1 MINTTTLEGIMAASY
16 GNFYD
21 VPRAATA
28 ATPAQLAIP
37 WISASPT
44 SPTEVTIIIMT
55 PSVTPA
61 SYRGDVTKS
70 SSFSGPDRTFNDAD
84 GIFTLTGLTPG
95 ETYRLRAACYAANGT
110 YGAYSYESFTMPKAA
125 SVGGVATTTTGATT
139 PNNSPRYPRL
149 PWEQADSSADS
160 GSQNNTADVQDGSTA
175 TPAPQGTFNAV
186 VGNRQVT
193 RSLFKVTNNSKNKNT
208 YSIAMKDFGIS
219 TTSTHYAFG
228 TGMFF
233 PGGTKDTE
241 VGGGFG
247 FFVDNSGMNGYY
259 VFMQKTSNLKV
270 LAENEVQ
277 IFKIVNGKKI
287 VLSDSQ
293 QTASTSVNGV
303 VGAKNYK
310 VDVKVKTTAT
320 TNVIDVYIN
329 NFKISAVDSNAANTT
344 DPTKLILPRT
354 SKVAMFASVGSASFD
369 YLYGTPID
377 ENQYNTGVMQNV
389 YNGQFASTTL
399 DFLYGEKVLSNFD
412 KLSLPNGKIE
422 EFGTV
427 ARELRKVSVKYEQ
440 RPGYPLYATLGIN
453 KYVQVLGSRLS
464 SFGAEIY
471 LLNNAGT
478 YVPIEDGQFHSFS
491 IIGNYVVP
499 TGQHEYMDKT
509 VNEFSA
515 PEPAIF
521 ESMWIQNESDAKKL
535 SEWIK
540 TQWSK
545 QQMIVNMEVF
555 GNPLLSVGDVI
566 TINYPDNNLDGTGKF
581 IITNVNLSYDG
592 GLSTTLTARS
602 IYS

>member
-1 MINTTTLEGIMAASY
+1 MRYYDWYMLDGESY
-16 GNFYD
+16 SAPT
-21 VPRAATA
+21 V
-28 ATPAQLAIP
+28 ATPANYKIP
-37 WISASPT
+37 FVSVIPT
-44 SPTEVTIIIMT
+44 SPTEATIVAGSPATT
-55 PSVTPA
+55 PGSYSGTA
-61 SYRGDVTKS
+61 STSG
-70 SSFSGPDRTFNDAD
+70 SFSGFSAIDHRPFTNAD
-84 GIFTLTGLTPG
+84 GIVFLTGLLPG
-95 ETYRLRAACYAANGT
+95 MTYYVRVRAHSGANATGT
-110 YGAYSYESFTMPKAA
+110 YGEYVYDVFTMPKSA
-125 SVGGVATTTTGATT
+125 SVGGVATTTTGTTT
-139 PNNSPRYPRL
+139 PNNSPVPSDTG
-149 PWEQADSSADS
+149 A
-160 GSQNNTADVQDGSTA
+160 QNNTENSGDDSAVV
-175 TPAPQGTFNAV
+175 PVPQGTFNAV

-193 RSLFKVTNNSKNKNT
+193 RSLFKVTNNSKNKDT
-208 YSIAMKDFGIS
+208 FSIAMKDFGIS
-219 TTSTHYAFG
+219 TSSAHYAFG
-228 TGMFF
+228 TGVFF
-233 PGGTKDTE
+233 SGGTKDTN
-241 VGGGFG
+241 VAGGFG

-259 VFMQKTSNLKV
+259 VFLQKTTNLKM
-270 LAENEVQ
+270 LSENEVQ

-293 QTASTSVNGV
+293 KTESGSVSGV

-310 VDVKVKTTAT
+310 IDVKVKTTAT

-344 DPTKLILPRT
+344 DPTKLILQPT
-354 SKVAMFASVGSASFD
+354 SKVAMMSSVGSSSFD
-369 YLYGTPID
+369 YIYATPID

-412 KLSLPNGKIE
+412 KISLPNGKIE

-427 ARELRKVSVKYEQ
+427 ARELRKVSIKYPE
-440 RPGYPLYATLGIN
+440 RPGYPLYASLGIN
-453 KYVQVLGSRLS
+453 KYVQVLGSRLT

-478 YVPIEDGQFHSFS
+478 YVPLDDGQLHSFS
-491 IIGNYVVP
+491 VIGNYVVP

-535 SEWIK
+535 SQWIK

-545 QQMIVNMEVF
+545 QQMIVSMEIF

-581 IITNVNLSYDG
+581 IITNVNLTYDG
-592 GLSTTLTARS
+592 GLSTTITARS

>member
-1 MINTTTLEGIMAASY
+1 MRYYDWYMLDGESYNAPTVTTPVNY
-16 GNFYD
+16 K
-21 VPRAATA
+21 
-28 ATPAQLAIP
+28 IP
-37 WISASPT
+37 FVSVIPT
-44 SPTEVTIIIMT
+44 SPTEATIVAGDPVTAPGSYSGT
-55 PSVTPA
+55 A
-61 SYRGDVTKS
+61 STSGN
-70 SSFSGPDRTFNDAD
+70 FSGFSAIDHRPFTDDN
-84 GIFTLTGLTPG
+84 GIVFLTGLLPG
-95 ETYRLRAACYAANGT
+95 MTYYVRVRAHSGANATGT
-110 YGAYSYESFTMPKAA
+110 YGEYTYDVFTMPKSA
-125 SVGGVATTTTGATT
+125 SVGGVATTTTGTTT
-139 PNNSPRYPRL
+139 PNNSASA
-149 PWEQADSSADS
+149 ADT
-160 GSQNNTADVQDGSTA
+160 GTQNNTTDAADGSTE
-175 TPAPQGTFNAV
+175 TPAAKGTFNAV

-208 YSIAMKDFGIS
+208 YSIAMKDFGI
-219 TTSTHYAFG
+219 TTSSTHYAFG

-233 PGGTKDTE
+233 PGGTKDTD

-259 VFMQKTSNLKV
+259 VFMQKTTNLKV
-270 LAENEVQ
+270 VSENEVQ

-310 VDVKVKTTAT
+310 VDVKVKTTPT

-329 NFKISAVDSNAANTT
+329 NFKISAVDSNAASTT
-344 DPTKLILPRT
+344 DPTKLILPPT
-354 SKVAMFASVGSASFD
+354 SKVAMFSSVGSASFD
-369 YLYGTPID
+369 YIYGTPID

-427 ARELRKVSVKYEQ
+427 ARELRKVSLKYEQ

-453 KYVQVLGSRLS
+453 KYVQVLGSRLT

-478 YVPIEDGQFHSFS
+478 YVPIDDGQLYSFQV
-491 IIGNYVVP
+491 IGNYVVP
-499 TGQHEYMDKT
+499 TGQHEYMDKS

-581 IITNVNLSYDG
+581 IITNLNLSYDG
-592 GLSTTLTARS
+592 GLSTSITARS